1 MFSQRRDDYDQGFE
15 YSAIGLDLLKELLVG
30 RRIVEVKDEGCDNS
44 GLVLDNGVTLYV
56 VPNEGCSGCTAGRWW
71 IERID
76 KADSA
81 ITDVRWDEKTFNYD
95 ENHEEDCDIRV
106 KIFVYTESDVEAK
119 EILTLEGYEDNGFYG
134 EGFELCLVSMETE
147 AKTRRRDAGGDKR
160 ST

>member
-1 MFSQRRDDYDQGFE
+1 MFNQWRDDYDRGFE
-15 YSAIGLDLLKELLVG
+15 YSEINPNLLKELLVG
-30 RRIVEVKDEGCDNS
+30 RRIVAVKDEGYDNS

-56 VPNEGCSGCTAGRWW
+56 VPNEGCGGCTAGWWW

-106 KIFVYTESDVEAK
+106 KIFVYTESDIEAK

-134 EGFELCLVSMETE
+134 EGFELFLVGVETE
-147 AKTRRRDAGGDKR
+147 KKNKENEWT
-160 ST
+160 